1 MLPVLEEKIQY
12 KFTNPK
18 LLEEALT
25 HPSVKRLSKTNF
37 SYQRLEF
44 LGDKVLGLLVC
55 DFLLAKYPNEEE
67 GAISKRH
74 AKIVCRASL
83 CEIAK
88 DINLGSY
95 IILTKNQAVDGGRN
109 SESILENVLEALIGA
124 IYKDGGIE
132 EARDFVTK
140 FFSDLLLNTGKNPP
154 QDPKSAFQEYFQ
166 KKYKKLPEYKITIL
180 EPGVFEATLEFNKK
194 LIKAN
199 GKSIKEAEKLTAKIA
214 LTEIAK

>member
-1 MLPVLEEKIQY
+1 MLAVLEEKIQY
-12 KFTNPK
+12 KFKNPK

-44 LGDKVLGLLVC
+44 LGDKVLGLIVC
-55 DFLLAKYPNEEE
+55 DFLLEKYPSEEE

-74 AKIVCRASL
+74 AKVVCRSSL
-83 CEIAK
+83 CEVAK
-88 DINLGSY
+88 EIDLGSY
-95 IILTKNQAVDGGRN
+95 IILTKNQAIDGGRN

-124 IYKDGGIE
+124 IYKDSKIE
-132 EARDFVTK
+132 EARNFIVK
-140 FFSDLLLNTGKNPP
+140 FFAKILLSTGKNPP

-166 KKYKKLPEYKITIL
+166 KKYKKLPEYKIAVL
-180 EPGVFEATLEFNKK
+180 ESGAFEATLEFNKK
-194 LIKAN
+194 ELKAQ

-214 LTEIAK
+214 LAEITK